1 VTAVDPVVLR
11 ESEHWRLVLN
21 RNQNLLGKCMLVL
34 RRDVQ
39 SITELTDEEW
49 SSLRDEIAAATS
61 MLEAAFQPDHFN
73 YAFLQNEE
81 RRVHL
86 HVIPRYVDPREFG
99 GRVFV
104 DEDFPGPQPMRAWA
118 TSSLVLG
125 PEELEALART
135 LS

>member
-1 VTAVDPVVLR
+1 MTAADPLVLR
-11 ESEHWRLVLN
+11 ESEHWSLVLN

-34 RRDVQ
+34 RRYVE
-39 SITELTDEEW
+39 SISDLTDDEW
-49 SSLRDEIAAATS
+49 GSLRDEMVAATA

-86 HVIPRYVDPREFG
+86 HVIPRYVEPREFG

-104 DEDFPGPQPMRAWA
+104 DEDFLGPQPMRTWA

-125 PEELEALART
+125 TEEFEALART